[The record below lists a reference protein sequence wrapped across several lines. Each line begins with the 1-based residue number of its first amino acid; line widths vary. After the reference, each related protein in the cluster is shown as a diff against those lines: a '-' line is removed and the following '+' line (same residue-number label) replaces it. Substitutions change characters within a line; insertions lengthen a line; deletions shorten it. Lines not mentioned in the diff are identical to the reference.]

1 MSVNSAGGSQVHA
14 DLIYN
19 QLKKASDRFD
29 APVYTFAEDF
39 AVGPGYYILSAG
51 NKVFADNFS
60 VIGGVSVSSKRWML
74 KDLARD
80 WKVHKEVLAAGK
92 HKVRLNSFE
101 PFKPEDEEWLL
112 SLLQNY
118 HDAFRAHVLKAR
130 GHTIPRTPEAE
141 KEALGGDVFLG
152 RKALELG
159 LVDKLG
165 EMHTV
170 LEREFP
176 GIRVGTTSVAGKKK
190 CKCRVGNLMFAAAQQ
205 DEEALAA
212 SLEDFGESS
221 MTNRLEAQL
230 PHLN

>member
-1 MSVNSAGGSQVHA
+1 MHA
-14 DLIYN
+14 DLIYS

-39 AVGPGYYILSAG
+39 AVGPGYYVLSAG

-60 VIGGVSVSSKRWML
+60 VIGGLSVSSKRWLL

-80 WKVHKEVLAAGK
+80 WKIHKEVLAAGK

-112 SLLQNY
+112 SLLQIY
-118 HDAFRAHVLKAR
+118 HDAFRTHVLKAR
-130 GHTIPRTPEAE
+130 GHAIPRTPEAE

-152 RKALELG
+152 RKAVELG

-176 GIRVGTTSVAGKKK
+176 GVRVGTTRVAGKKR
-190 CKCRVGNLMFAAAQQ
+190 CRGRVGNLMLATAQQ

-212 SLEDFGESS
+212 SLEDFAE
-221 MTNRLEAQL
+221 TALAHRLEAQL